1 MKPTLFTILMVLPFL
16 SFSQYTYKNLQ
27 VNFLQTDAQLKNY
40 SFQNLRLYPIYA
52 KQSFKSQFKTIG
64 KYMPLQE
71 ALQKKKLKITE
82 KTNGGSVNNLTIEN
96 ISSDTIIIICGDVV
110 KGGQQDRIVQK
121 DVVLK
126 PKSGKQNLEVFC
138 VESGR
143 WSAERPS
150 SASQPSSTVSRRSTN
165 NIKVE
170 EEAKFEDHYNKGS
183 MGLRKVVEKEK
194 DQSKV
199 WSKVEEINTNN
210 KTTTATKTYTAIT
223 GSADYTKKLNAYLQ
237 FFKNK
242 FVADSNVIGVVIV
255 TGDKVLG
262 CDMFATPA
270 LFGSQFQ
277 SLLHSYATEAIISG
291 KPVTVAAP
299 VVKTYMDKLLGNE
312 AIQQS
317 TLKQKGN
324 AFVEK
329 GKKLRVSSF
338 D

>member
-1 MKPTLFTILMVLPFL
+1 M
-16 SFSQYTYKNLQ
+16 
-27 VNFLQTDAQLKNY
+27 
-40 SFQNLRLYPIYA
+40 
-52 KQSFKSQFKTIG
+52 
-64 KYMPLQE
+64 
-71 ALQKKKLKITE
+71 
-82 KTNGGSVNNLTIEN
+82 
-96 ISSDTIIIICGDVV
+96 
-110 KGGQQDRIVQK
+110 
-121 DVVLK
+121 
-126 PKSGKQNLEVFC
+126 
-138 VESGR
+138 
-143 WSAERPS
+143 
-150 SASQPSSTVSRRSTN
+150 
-165 NIKVE
+165 
-170 EEAKFEDHYNKGS
+170 
-183 MGLRKVVEKEK
+183 
-194 DQSKV
+194 
-199 WSKVEEINTNN
+199 EEINTNN
-210 KTTTATKTYTAIT
+210 KTRTATKTYTAIT
-223 GSADYTKKLNAYLQ
+223 ASADYTKKLNAYLQ

-270 LFGSQFQ
+270 LFSSQFQ

>member
-1 MKPTLFTILMVLPFL
+1 MKPTLFTILVMVPLL

-27 VNFLQTDAQLKNY
+27 VNFLETDAQLKNY

-52 KQSFKSQFKTIG
+52 KQSFKSQFKTVG

-82 KTNGGSVNNLTIEN
+82 KANGGSVNNLTIEN

-143 WSAERPS
+143 WHPR
-150 SASQPSSTVSRRSTN
+150 
-165 NIKVE
+165 
-170 EEAKFEDHYNKGS
+170 EEASVPRQNRVTVRDSKVQAPAQFDVAYNKGS
-183 MGLRKVVEKEK
+183 MGLRKVVETEK

-223 GSADYTKKLNAYLQ
+223 GSTDYTKKLNAYLQ

-255 TGDKVLG
+255 TGNKVLG

-270 LFGSQFQ
+270 LFSSQFQ

-291 KPVTVAAP
+291 KPVTITAF
-299 VVKTYMDKLLGNE
+299 VVKDYMDKLLSNE
-312 AIQQS
+312 ATQQS

-329 GKKLRVSSF
+329 GSKLRVSSF

>member
-16 SFSQYTYKNLQ
+16 CFSQYTYKNLQ
-27 VNFLQTDAQLKNY
+27 VNFLESNADLKNY
-40 SFQNLRLYPIYA
+40 SYQNLRLYPIYA
-52 KQSFKSQFKTIG
+52 KQSFKSQFKNVG
-64 KYMPLQE
+64 NYMPLQE

-82 KTNGGSVNNLTIEN
+82 KANGGSVNNLTIEN

-143 WSAERPS
+143 WSVREESTA
-150 SASQPSSTVSRRSTN
+150 ASQNRITVRDSK
-165 NIKVE
+165 IPAPAQF
-170 EEAKFEDHYNKGS
+170 EAHYNKGT

-210 KTTTATKTYTAIT
+210 KTTTDTKTYTAINS
-223 GSADYTKKLNAYLQ
+223 SADFTKKLNGYLQ

-255 TGDKVLG
+255 TGNKVLG
-262 CDMFATPA
+262 CDMFGTPA

-291 KPVTVAAP
+291 KPVTITTP
-299 VVKTYMDKLLGNE
+299 VVKAYMDKLLNNE
-312 AIQQS
+312 ATQQS